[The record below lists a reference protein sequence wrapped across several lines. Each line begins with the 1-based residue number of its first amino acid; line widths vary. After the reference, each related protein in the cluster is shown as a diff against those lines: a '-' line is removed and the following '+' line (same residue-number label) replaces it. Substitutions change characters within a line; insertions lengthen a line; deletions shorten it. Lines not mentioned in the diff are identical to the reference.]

1 MDQPTA
7 THTSAHQN
15 PYAPLLVIARNAAVM
30 AWERMTHWSAQLS
43 DATVEA
49 KDNPNNLVTVADAQI
64 ESIVTGYLNHVRP
77 GDTVVGE
84 EEVEPT
90 PFDPAAWSGLLDI
103 PDHAHVPASEWHID
117 PIDGTV
123 NFVRGIEHYCF
134 SAGVRLASPDH
145 PAQGTWLAGLVAAPV
160 MNTTWYATSGA
171 GAWVTTGLPD
181 TQRILTP
188 AEVGV
193 ARLSGTPAGRRGTV
207 VATGFGYGKERRD
220 RQFRALID
228 IMERF
233 DDVRRMG
240 SAAIDLCQV
249 AQGRVNAYYERGLG
263 IYDWAGGAVIAREA
277 GCHVHIPTERDMPV
291 VAADTSDVLEFLTS
305 TA

>member
-1 MDQPTA
+1 M
-7 THTSAHQN
+7 S
-15 PYAPLLVIARNAAVM
+15 
-30 AWERMTHWSAQLS
+30 HWSAQLS
-43 DATVEA
+43 DATVDA

-64 ESIVTGYLNHVRP
+64 ESLVTGYLNHVRP

-90 PFDPAAWSGLLDI
+90 PFDPSAWTGLLDI
-103 PDHAHVPASEWHID
+103 PDHTHIPACEWHID

-134 SAGVRLASPDH
+134 SAGVRLLSPEH

-160 MNTTWYATSGA
+160 MNTTWFATSGA
-171 GAWVTTGLPD
+171 GAWMTTGLPD
-181 TQRILTP
+181 MERILTP

-193 ARLSGTPAGRRGTV
+193 ARLSGTPTGRRGSV

-263 IYDWAGGAVIAREA
+263 VYDWAGGAVIAREA
-277 GCHVHIPTERDMPV
+277 GCHVRIPTERDLPV
-291 VAADTSDVLEFLTS
+291 VAADTSDLLEFLTG